1 MLTEEPGS
9 DALVGEV
16 ADLWFHSMLL
26 LARDGLDPL
35 APLDVLRCAATLPE
49 RGSARFG
56 DGDQRRA
63 PQSCSAIRDRR
74 RCSASGPSACCATPI
89 TIFSEGDI
97 LGAWAPVIGPE
108 LARELLNT
116 LAFSERLDKEEFALV
131 GELALIAEDC
141 YRAWSAEVDTDGA
154 EWRQVQWSYTERNDH
169 RSMVLHIGRWDGELV
184 EVRTSAEGLRASSA
198 GSRRPRRSG
207 RGRAAR
213 STAASSSAPPR

>member
-1 MLTEEPGS
+1 MAISDELRDLLGDPRSAAMLRERAE
-9 DALVGEV
+9 
-16 ADLWFHSMLL
+16 
-26 LARDGLDPL
+26 R
-35 APLDVLRCAATLPE
+35 VLRM
-49 RGSARFG
+49 
-56 DGDQRRA
+56 
-63 PQSCSAIRDRR
+63 
-74 RCSASGPSACCATPI
+74 PI

-97 LGAWAPVIGPE
+97 LGAWTPVIGPE

-184 EVRTSAEGLRASSA
+184 EVRTSAEGLSRLIRRLSQAQAEWTRKGGKIDSGELERASTLIDEALETPEPDPSD
-198 GSRRPRRSG
+198 
-207 RGRAAR
+207 
-213 STAASSSAPPR
+213 